1 MDLNADLAEGEIVG
15 PTDLAVLDVVTSASL
30 ACGFHAGNPS
40 VMREAAEACVERGV
54 AIGAHV
60 SYRDRAGFG
69 RRVLH
74 VEPEQLAADLVE
86 QWEALVD
93 AVDGAG
99 GRVRYVKPHGALY
112 HAVATDTAVAGTLVD
127 ALGSRCPVLVG
138 PPGGMLAAPAA
149 AAGVRVVT
157 EGFCDRGYDRRGVLD
172 PPRRGR
178 CLGRRHRHLS
188 CPGAVAGRRRR
199 HRRGGRHAGWRS
211 RSGPCASTAT
221 GPMPSSAPGPSGSP
235 GGRRRRARWPS
246 PSGAGLI
253 RDRTSP

>member
-69 RRVLH
+69 RRALH

-93 AVDGAG
+93 AVDRAG

-112 HAVATDTAVAGTLVD
+112 HAAATDTAVARTLVD

-157 EGFCDRGYDRRGVLD
+157 EGFCDRGYDRRGVLI
-172 PPRRGR
+172 PRGED
-178 CLGRRHRHLS
+178 
-188 CPGAVAGRRRR
+188 GASVDD
-199 HRRGGRHAGWRS
+199 
-211 RSGPCASTAT
+211 T
-221 GPMPSSAPGPSGSP
+221 GTSAA
-235 GGRRRRARWPS
+235 RARSLAVDGGIHAVDGTWVALAVRTLCIHGDRPDAHLRARAVRDALEAAGVEL
-246 PSGAGLI
+246 GAFSLAEP
-253 RDRTSP
+253 D

>member
-30 ACGFHAGNPS
+30 ACGFHAGDPS

-69 RRVLH
+69 RRVFH

-86 QWEALVD
+86 QWEVLVD

-112 HAVATDTAVAGTLVD
+112 HAVATDPTVAGTLVD

-138 PPGGMLAAPAA
+138 PPGGMLTAPAA

-157 EGFCDRGYDRRGVLD
+157 EGFCDRGYDRHGDLIPRGED
-172 PPRRGR
+172 
-178 CLGRRHRHLS
+178 
-188 CPGAVAGRRRR
+188 GALIDD
-199 HRRGGRHAGWRS
+199 
-211 RSGPCASTAT
+211 TAT
-221 GPMPSSAPGPSGSP
+221 SAA
-235 GGRRRRARWPS
+235 RARSLAVDGGIHSVDGTWVALAVRTLCIHGDRPDAHLRARAVRDALETAGVEL
-246 PSGAGLI
+246 GAFS
-253 RDRTSP
+253 RVEPD

>member
-15 PTDLAVLDVVTSASL
+15 PSDLAVLDVVTSASL

-40 VMREAAEACVERGV
+40 LMREAAEACVERGV

-69 RRVLH
+69 RRALH

-112 HAVATDTAVAGTLVD
+112 HAVAADTAVAGTLVD
-127 ALGSRCPVLVG
+127 ALGWRCPVLVG

-157 EGFCDRGYDRRGVLD
+157 EGFCDRGYDRRGVLI
-172 PPRRGR
+172 PRGED
-178 CLGRRHRHLS
+178 
-188 CPGAVAGRRRR
+188 GALVDD
-199 HRRGGRHAGWRS
+199 
-211 RSGPCASTAT
+211 T
-221 GPMPSSAPGPSGSP
+221 GTSAA
-235 GGRRRRARWPS
+235 RARSLAVDGGIHAVDGTWVVLAVRTLCIHGDRPDAHLRARAVRDALEA
-246 PSGAGLI
+246 AGVELAAFSLAEP
-253 RDRTSP
+253 D

>member
-15 PTDLAVLDVVTSASL
+15 PTDLAVLSVVTSASL

-40 VMREAAEACVERGV
+40 VMRQAAEACVERGV

-69 RRVLH
+69 RRALDVG
-74 VEPEQLAADLVE
+74 PQRLAADLVE

-99 GRVRYVKPHGALY
+99 GRVGYVKPHGALY
-112 HAVATDTAVAGTLVD
+112 HAVATDAAVAATLVD

-157 EGFCDRGYDRRGVLD
+157 EGFCDRGYDRRGGLV
-172 PPRRGR
+172 PRGEDD
-178 CLGRRHRHLS
+178 
-188 CPGAVAGRRRR
+188 AVVDDVG
-199 HRRGGRHAGWRS
+199 
-211 RSGPCASTAT
+211 T
-221 GPMPSSAPGPSGSP
+221 SAA
-235 GGRRRRARWPS
+235 RARSLAVDGGIHAVDGTWVPLEVRTLCIHGDR
-246 PSGAGLI
+246 PDAHLRAKAVRDALETAGVEVVSFSLPEP
-253 RDRTSP
+253 D